1 MPLPAAAIALFNLL
15 PTALKLFGQDKP
27 AEIVEKA
34 VSIAKVVTGE
44 TTPEAALESVQ
55 ADPEKMAQYIKEGEE
70 RAITWF
76 KLYLEDT
83 QNARE
88 RDIKLREL
96 GHKNTRANIL
106 VVIAFVLLAVCIT
119 VVVWMSDLNE
129 YAKGIITLFV
139 GRALGWIEQ
148 VFSFEFGTTRSSKQK
163 DATIEK
169 QAESLL
175 K

>member
-1 MPLPAAAIALFNLL
+1 
-15 PTALKLFGQDKP
+15 
-27 AEIVEKA
+27 
-34 VSIAKVVTGE
+34 
-44 TTPEAALESVQ
+44 
-55 ADPEKMAQYIKEGEE
+55 
-70 RAITWF
+70 
-76 KLYLEDT
+76 
-83 QNARE
+83 
-88 RDIKLREL
+88 
-96 GHKNTRANIL
+96 
-106 VVIAFVLLAVCIT
+106 
-119 VVVWMSDLNE
+119 MSDLNE